1 MAIKNKNDKII
12 SEMLADLIDPS
23 EETEIVEKYGKK
35 WAMRPI
41 SSQEYLDA
49 LKESQSYK
57 QDDLTRMFGM
67 QISILKHA
75 LVSVNG
81 LILTDEQK
89 NKILNAISP
98 AVLTTLYNEFEAIRH
113 KSDDEIAK
121 KENEVTEETIG
132 NTTIDA

>member
-1 MAIKNKNDKII
+1 
-12 SEMLADLIDPS
+12 
-23 EETEIVEKYGKK
+23 
-35 WAMRPI
+35 MRPI